1 MKQNSTKQNK
11 NNNSSKAMYFIL
23 CQSATPVHGICPDI
37 PIQLKKKTNKL
48 ILPLLA
54 SNNFR

>member
-1 MKQNSTKQNK
+1 MKQNPTKQNK

-23 CQSATPVHGICPDI
+23 CQSATPVHGICRDI
-37 PIQLKKKTNKL
+37 PIQLKKRNKL

-54 SNNFR
+54 NNNFK

>member
-11 NNNSSKAMYFIL
+11 NNNNSKAVYFII
-23 CQSATPVHGICPDI
+23 CRSATPVHGICPDI
-37 PIQLKKKTNKL
+37 PIQLKKKTL

-54 SNNFR
+54 SNNCK